1 MKILLVT
8 PMPPDRTAPGAI
20 PALLHAQLLGLA
32 ARHDVAV
39 LTIAG
44 PDERELAA
52 VDRLA
57 RDGFEVHAARRLA
70 AVGEPCGPQRRRLA
84 ATWARTG
91 WPYRTVAFWAP
102 GVQTTIDRLAAERRF
117 DVITVEDSAMGVYRI
132 PPSAA
137 SAYTEHEVRGPAL
150 GAGPPEGL
158 RGLPVWLGKQV
169 NWRRWAAY
177 QPAVW
182 RSFHVV
188 QAFTDRDAATIRDQ
202 LPQSGPPVLVNPFGI
217 DLPPQVE
224 ADEDPDLAVF
234 VGNYTHQPNVDAALF
249 LGHEILPRLRE
260 RHPTVQLALA
270 GIYPPASVR
279 ELEGAG
285 VRVLGRVDDVDAL
298 TRRAAIVF
306 APVRTGGG
314 MRMKILHAM
323 ALGTAVVTTP
333 LGIEGLASGGRVPPV
348 RVGDDAGAL
357 AAAAAQ
363 LLRDPAARRQLG
375 ADARAFVQRHHSPE
389 AYAARLTETY
399 ELAIDRRRS
408 IPRSP
413 ELTSST

>member
-1 MKILLVT
+1 V
-8 PMPPDRTAPGAI
+8 
-20 PALLHAQLLGLA
+20 ALLT
-32 ARHDVAV
+32 V
-39 LTIAG
+39 AG

-57 RDGFEVHAARRLA
+57 ADGFEVHAARRLA
-70 AVGEPCGPQRRRLA
+70 PVGDPGGPPRRRLA

-102 GVQTTIDRLAAERRF
+102 GVQETIDRLAAQGRF
-117 DVITVEDSAMGVYRI
+117 DVVAVEDSAMGAYRI
-132 PPSAA
+132 PPGVA
-137 SAYTEHEVRGPAL
+137 SAYTEHEVRARAL
-150 GAGPPEGL
+150 GAGPPDGL
-158 RGLPVWLGKQV
+158 RGVPVWLGKQV

-188 QAFTDRDAATIRDQ
+188 QAFTDRDAATIRAQ
-202 LPQSGPPVLVNPFGI
+202 LPAAGPPVRVNPFGI
-217 DLPPQVE
+217 DLPPHVE
-224 ADEDPDLAVF
+224 TAQDPDLAVF

-260 RHPTVQLALA
+260 RRPSVQLALA

-279 ELEGAG
+279 RLEASG
-285 VRVLGRVDDVDAL
+285 VRVLGRVDDVDEL

-323 ALGTAVVTTP
+323 ALGQAVVTTP

-348 RVGDDAGAL
+348 RVGEDAAAL
-357 AAAAAQ
+357 ADAAAE

-375 ADARAFVQRHHSPE
+375 TDARAFVQRHHSPQ

-399 ELAIDRRRS
+399 ELAVERHGTGRGV
-408 IPRSP
+408 
-413 ELTSST
+413 LTS